1 MASYW
6 LLKEVYHRDADQC
19 LLVKIQKNTKETIQS
34 EFTPNSCEII
44 IKNCQTSKQQT
55 QLILS
60 TTIIDAGLLILLIA
74 RILNDFSHF

>member
-1 MASYW
+1 M
-6 LLKEVYHRDADQC
+6 
-19 LLVKIQKNTKETIQS
+19 QS

-74 RILNDFSHF
+74 RILNDFSHFWECFKSLDISLVIRISIL